1 MMGLQCKQYSSV
13 HTIYRIQNN
22 HVRDFALVPPNGAL
36 PVPGCIS
43 VPHSMH
49 ARRSQELEGQG
60 QENIQ
65 EHQPQAAPEN
75 TPADRREYHIFFVLN
90 C

>member
-1 MMGLQCKQYSSV
+1 MRAHYLSHSK
-13 HTIYRIQNN
+13 H
-22 HVRDFALVPPNGAL
+22 HVRDFALVSTNGAL
-36 PVPGCIS
+36 SVPGCVS

-60 QENIQ
+60 QETIQ

-75 TPADRREYHIFFVLN
+75 TPADRREYQQYI

>member
-1 MMGLQCKQYSSV
+1 MRAHYLSHSK
-13 HTIYRIQNN
+13 H
-22 HVRDFALVPPNGAL
+22 HVRDFALVSTNGAL
-36 PVPGCIS
+36 SVPGCVS

-49 ARRSQELEGQG
+49 ARRSQELEGQE
-60 QENIQ
+60 QETIQ

-75 TPADRREYHIFFVLN
+75 TPADRREYQQYI